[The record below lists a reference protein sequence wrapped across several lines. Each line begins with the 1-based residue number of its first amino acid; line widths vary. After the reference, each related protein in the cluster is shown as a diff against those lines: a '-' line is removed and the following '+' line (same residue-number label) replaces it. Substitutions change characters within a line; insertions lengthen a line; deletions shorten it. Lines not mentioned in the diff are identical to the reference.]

1 MSIILNLGIS
11 DSFQRINYAELQY
24 PGKMLV
30 DYVRVSSNLSFVT
43 CSLANLIVALLG
55 VSTRRIRERRMRP
68 PEDANSRLHSEVS
81 QLVGFLNESETNLF
95 FFLRIQTHQRLYQVS
110 LSSSPTLS

>member
-30 DYVRVSSNLSFVT
+30 DYVRVSS
-43 CSLANLIVALLG
+43 
-55 VSTRRIRERRMRP
+55 
-68 PEDANSRLHSEVS
+68 D
-81 QLVGFLNESETNLF
+81 FLF
-95 FFLRIQTHQRLYQVS
+95 AA
-110 LSSSPTLS
+110 